1 MRKALIAVVVVGM
14 VACGQAVS
22 APSPALP
29 SARPFH
35 PPSSWGLFLAS
46 SDTFEQPSWALTRLD
61 AATLTDV
68 EAGRPGKGYAVASAD
83 GSTLVEIDY
92 NNDNTSALRVI
103 DARTGTLRRSLRPPF
118 ATNPLLTADGSHLL
132 VNDSY
137 GSQYRVFDTR
147 TGRQTGSLVT
157 AESICCA
164 GFPEWLDPTGRFLYG
179 LVVPGSGLGAS
190 GPGTPVLLRYDLQSG
205 KEDGRLRLNG
215 LQAGVWQGARI
226 VNAEHVAQT
235 LTPGA
240 ALSPDG
246 SQLAVLYQDGTRL
259 MTIDAIHMTIIA
271 SRQVSVP
278 SSPLSWLGL
287 MPTDADAKYSEGSTW
302 NLVYSPDGRRLFAS
316 AEQMHVDESG
326 HEQTQGLGV
335 RLIDVATSTLTAELP
350 SVDVPW
356 AVFAPDGSALYG
368 MTWVRD
374 TGGNT
379 RSTLLRFDA
388 QSLAVAARREFIG
401 SRSVMILAR

>member
-1 MRKALIAVVVVGM
+1 MRKALIALIVIGM

-22 APSPALP
+22 VPTRAIP

-35 PPSSWGLFLAS
+35 PPSSWGLFIAS
-46 SDTFEQPSWALTRLD
+46 SDTFDQPSWALTRLD
-61 AATLTDV
+61 GATLNDV
-68 EAGRPGKGYAVASAD
+68 QSGIAGNGYAVASAD
-83 GSTLVEIDY
+83 GSTLVEVDY
-92 NNDNTSALRVI
+92 NNDNVSAVRVI
-103 DARTGTLRRSLRPPF
+103 DARTGTLRRSLQPPF
-118 ATNPLLTADGSHLL
+118 ATDPVLTADGSRLL

-137 GSQYRVFDTR
+137 GRMYRVFDTR
-147 TGRQTGSLVT
+147 SGRQSGSLLT
-157 AESICCA
+157 AESICCG

-179 LVVPGSGLGAS
+179 LIVPGSGLAAS
-190 GPGTPVLLRYDLQSG
+190 GPGTPVLVRYDLQSG

-215 LQAGVWQGARI
+215 VQAGVWQGARI
-226 VNAEHVAQT
+226 VNVEHVAQT

-259 MTIDAIHMTIIA
+259 MTIDAIRMTVMA
-271 SRQVSVP
+271 SRPISVP

-287 MPTDADAKYSEGSTW
+287 MPIDADAKYSEGTTW

-326 HEQTQGLGV
+326 REQTQGLGV
-335 RLIDVATSTLTAELP
+335 RLIDVATSTLMAELP

-356 AVFAPDGSALYG
+356 AVFAPDRSALYG

-374 TGGNT
+374 TGGNI

-388 QSLAVAARREFIG
+388 QTLAVAARREFTG